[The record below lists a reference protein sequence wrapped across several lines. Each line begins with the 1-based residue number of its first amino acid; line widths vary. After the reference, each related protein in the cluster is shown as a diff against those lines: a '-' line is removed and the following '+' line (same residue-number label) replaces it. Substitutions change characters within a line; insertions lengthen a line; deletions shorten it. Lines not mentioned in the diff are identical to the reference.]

1 MRAVERY
8 MFRDTEHNDPVPSRL
23 TRRLGMTDA
32 IAVGLAAMLPGIFAA
47 LGPAVAAAGAWSLLG
62 LALAAVVAWCNGES
76 CAQLAACHPRSG
88 GAYAYGR
95 IRLGPAWGFLAGTAF
110 LVGKVA
116 AAAAVA
122 GAVGAH
128 LFPNGGT
135 AVALLVLAALALV
148 NAAGI
153 RQTAVVSRVGAVV
166 VAVVL
171 VVVGVV
177 ALVAGGDGTTTP
189 ATAAVE
195 GHLDVRR
202 LLESAALLFFA
213 FGGYARIATL
223 GEEVGAPARVV
234 PRAIRS
240 ALAIAAAVYLLTLT
254 AALATLGSAGVA
266 SSGAPF
272 RALAEATGIG
282 VLGDVV
288 HVGVVVGAVCGLLS
302 LLTALSRTTFA
313 MAADGELPSVLGGV
327 HPRRRTPNRADIAVF
342 PAVAALVVVGGVPA
356 LVGAGA
362 LFTLLYYAVANA
374 AALRLTDAERTRPAA
389 QSAVGLGGC
398 LVLASALAPSQ
409 IVVAVLV
416 LGAALAARQL
426 ASTITK
432 GTA

>member
-23 TRRLGMTDA
+23 ARRLGMTDA
-32 IAVGLAAMLPGIFAA
+32 IALGLAAMLPGIFAA

-62 LALAAVVAWCNGES
+62 LAVAAVVAWCNGES
-76 CAQLAACHPRSG
+76 CARLAVRHPRSG

-116 AAAAVA
+116 AAAALA

-128 LFPNGGT
+128 LVPGAGT
-135 AVALLVLAALALV
+135 AVALFVLAVLAVV
-148 NAAGI
+148 NGAGI
-153 RQTAVVSRVGAVV
+153 RQTAFVSRVGAVV
-166 VAVVL
+166 VGVVL
-171 VVVGVV
+171 VVVAGV
-177 ALVAGGDGTTTP
+177 ALVAGGDGGTTT
-189 ATAAVE
+189 TVAAVD
-195 GHLDVRR
+195 GRIDVGR

-240 ALAIAAAVYLLTLT
+240 ALAIATAVYLLALT
-254 AALATLGSAGVA
+254 AALATLGAAGVA
-266 SSGAPF
+266 SSDAPF

-282 VLGDVV
+282 VLGDIVRL
-288 HVGVVVGAVCGLLS
+288 GVVVGAVCGLLS
-302 LLTALSRTTFA
+302 LLAALSRTTFA
-313 MAADGELPSVLGGV
+313 MAADGELPSALAGV
-327 HPRRRTPNRADIAVF
+327 HPHRHTPNRADIAVF
-342 PAVAALVVVGGVPA
+342 PAVATLVVVGGVPA

-362 LFTLLYYAVANA
+362 LFTLLYYAIANA
-374 AALRLTDAERTRPAA
+374 SALRPLAGERTRPAA
-389 QSAVGLGGC
+389 RSVVGLGGC